1 MEPEK
6 EIDETRLG
14 EMEALNWMVTYL
26 KLAED
31 RGCFNKVERENVW
44 KCVKKLQF
52 TRRLV
57 TI

>member
-1 MEPEK
+1 M
-6 EIDETRLG
+6 RLG

-26 KLAED
+26 QLAED

>member
-1 MEPEK
+1 MELAK